1 MKIVIPVLIFFTL
14 LYAIPLNNLEIDD
27 AKRKTINVSIQG
39 MVIEEK
45 IVEVKKYSTIEDV
58 LGLVDLMEEA
68 DITSIN
74 RLQVLKD
81 GDVIVIP
88 KKVEVKKISINN
100 ATVEELMTVKG
111 IGEAK
116 ARSIVEYR
124 EKHGLFQ
131 SLEQL
136 MNIPGIKEKTF
147 EKLKEFLSL

>member
-1 MKIVIPVLIFFTL
+1 MKIIIPILIIFTL
-14 LYAIPLNNLEIDD
+14 LYAIPLNNLDISDS
-27 AKRKTINVSIQG
+27 KKKTIKVSIQG
-39 MVIEEK
+39 MVVEEK
-45 IVEVKKYSTIEDV
+45 TVEVKKYSTIEDV
-58 LGLVDLMEEA
+58 LTLVNVMEEA

-88 KKVEVKKISINN
+88 KQADVKKVSINS
-100 ATVEELMTVKG
+100 ATVQELMTIKG

-116 ARSIVEYR
+116 AKSIVEYR
-124 EKHGLFQ
+124 QNHGLFQ

>member
-1 MKIVIPVLIFFTL
+1 MKIIIPILIIFTL
-14 LYAIPLNNLEIDD
+14 LYAIPLNNLDISDS
-27 AKRKTINVSIQG
+27 KKKTIKVSIQG
-39 MVIEEK
+39 MVVEEK
-45 IVEVKKYSTIEDV
+45 TVEVKKYSTIEDV
-58 LGLVDLMEEA
+58 LTLVNVMEEA

-88 KKVEVKKISINN
+88 KQADVKKVSINS
-100 ATVEELMTVKG
+100 ATVQELMTIKG

-116 ARSIVEYR
+116 AKSIVEYR
-124 EKHGLFQ
+124 QNHGLFQ

-136 MNIPGIKEKTF
+136 MNIPGIKERTF

>member
-1 MKIVIPVLIFFTL
+1 MKIIIPILIIFTL
-14 LYAIPLNNLEIDD
+14 LYAIPLNNLDISDS
-27 AKRKTINVSIQG
+27 KKKTIKVSIQG
-39 MVIEEK
+39 MVVEEK
-45 IVEVKKYSTIEDV
+45 TVEVKKYSTIEDV
-58 LGLVDLMEEA
+58 LTLVNVMEEA

-88 KKVEVKKISINN
+88 KQADVKKVSINS
-100 ATVEELMTVKG
+100 ATIQELMTIKG

-116 ARSIVEYR
+116 AKSIVEYR
-124 EKHGLFQ
+124 QNHGLFQ